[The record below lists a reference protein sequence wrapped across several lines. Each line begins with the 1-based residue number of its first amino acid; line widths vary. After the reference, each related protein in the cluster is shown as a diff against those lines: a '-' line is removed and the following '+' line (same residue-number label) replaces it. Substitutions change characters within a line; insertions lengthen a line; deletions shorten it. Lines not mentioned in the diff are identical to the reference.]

1 MRKKILKNK
10 TLWKKCILTVPQW
23 IKKKILKKI
32 SDWAAFKRPE
42 DEIEEKVLGHN
53 ALWGKSETKLK
64 IFWNFI
70 SLHSTYGKLIIIFFH
85 SLFHLWKKFKFNY
98 HFLPDFFRN
107 ANFTKKNSI
116 KNCFHISTYFR
127 FKINGEESVAN
138 CGYNKCDKTKPYGWN
153 SQDVQNRNGFQCRF
167 LLYFRIFVLNALHII
182 IIIFCENDVY

>member
-1 MRKKILKNK
+1 MK
-10 TLWKKCILTVPQW
+10 
-23 IKKKILKKI
+23 LKKNYLATMHFEGSLRLNSRSFGI
-32 SDWAAFKRPE
+32 SFHY
-42 DEIEEKVLGHN
+42 I
-53 ALWGKSETKLK
+53 
-64 IFWNFI
+64 
-70 SLHSTYGKLIIIFFH
+70 LHMESWLIYFFTRY
-85 SLFHLWKKFKFNY
+85 FTCEKKFKFNY

-167 LLYFRIFVLNALHII
+167 LLYFRIFVLFALHII